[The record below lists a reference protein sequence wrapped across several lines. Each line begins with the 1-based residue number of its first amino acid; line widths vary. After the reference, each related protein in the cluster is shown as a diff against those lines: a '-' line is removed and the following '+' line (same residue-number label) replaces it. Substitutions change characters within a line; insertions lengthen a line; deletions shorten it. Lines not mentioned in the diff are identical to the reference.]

1 MEALDPLM
9 STGVTREDA
18 DGKALPGPSRGGF
31 IVSPHPTSRHSSG
44 TIDMLH
50 SNATAS
56 TSKLSTASS
65 SSRPS
70 SLRRKSV
77 EVLVPVVPAEPEG
90 APVLPPSKIL
100 PRLSNL
106 AQESPDVVK
115 LVPLIRLLSQSVSL
129 YPFPPP
135 SLAATSLSEA
145 LAKHGTTTNGLH
157 TPQSVEGLSALPAP
171 SPLQIYV
178 SQSHLLSSASPPAV
192 RAALLELMK
201 ACVDASI
208 GSMGGMKEGEK
219 AVYWDEARRWSDEA
233 KVEVDDGQGGKRWVL
248 LDSEREALVA
258 ILSSLTKGGRDLS
271 DVPGLVALLCTYV
284 TDSLPVPLPTSPLF
298 DPTLST
304 SFKRTTPP
312 TPAPHTSSLALL
324 TSLHKFSAPHIYTA
338 STLLALRAA
347 LEVAKL
353 QEERDIG
360 GQNDVGVLPFLGAV
374 VRFGEVTGGKA
385 ARRKTDLMEG
395 SRERGP
401 LGENEGDEILRE
413 VVSIVARIIGCEGLV
428 GVVEV
433 QAGKPLAKV
442 HDERTKPSVLP
453 PLALELMRDLLRSP
467 ANQAL
472 KSLRNTLVAPPPT
485 SPPPPTPVLLLVGAL
500 RSLRKALIEHS
511 ADAEASIN
519 RGESTSLTTGES
531 RWPSMLSLG
540 LPFLWRGLCRVM
552 LWKSGHV
559 DGEVLRLI
567 EERLEAGARVGAR
580 AKEAAAAAAL
590 AGSTEAGGVRAKEFD
605 EGEGGV
611 SYEDWDMAIE
621 ALDRTKWHIGAWE
634 ELKRRPWVMDDD
646 GAFSFLPYL
655 PHGD

>member
-1 MEALDPLM
+1 MEPLDPLM
-9 STGVTREDA
+9 GTGVRREDA
-18 DGKALPGPSRGGF
+18 GGKALPGPSRGGF
-31 IVSPHPTSRHSSG
+31 IVAPHPTSRHSAS
-44 TIDMLH
+44 TVEMLH

-56 TSKLSTASS
+56 TSKLSTTSGQ
-65 SSRPS
+65 SRPP
-70 SLRRKSV
+70 SLHRESV
-77 EVLVPVVPAEPEG
+77 EVVDPIVPAEPEG
-90 APVLPPSKIL
+90 APVLPPSGIL
-100 PRLSNL
+100 PRLSTL

-115 LVPLIRLLSQSVSL
+115 LVPLVRLLSRSVAL

-145 LAKHGTTTNGLH
+145 LARHGITANGQR
-157 TPQSVEGLSALPAP
+157 TPHSADGLSLFPTP

-233 KVEVDDGQGGKRWVL
+233 KVEVDDGQGGKQWVL
-248 LDSEREALVA
+248 PDSEREALVA

-284 TDSLPVPLPTSPLF
+284 TDSLPVPLPISPLF
-298 DPTLST
+298 DPTLFT
-304 SFKRTTPP
+304 SFTRTTPP

-324 TSLHKFSAPHIYTA
+324 TALHKFSAPHIYTA

-360 GQNDVGVLPFLGAV
+360 GQNDVGVLPFLGVV
-374 VRFGEVTGGKA
+374 VRFGEVTGGKT
-385 ARRKTDLMEG
+385 ARRKRELMEG

-413 VVSIVARIIGCEGLV
+413 VVSVVARMIGCEGLV

-433 QAGKPLAKV
+433 QADKPLAKV

-453 PLALELMRDLLRSP
+453 PLARELMRDLLRSP

-485 SPPPPTPVLLLVGAL
+485 TPRPPTPVLLLVGAL
-500 RSLRKALIEHS
+500 RSLRKALEEHS

-540 LPFLWRGLCRVM
+540 LPFLRNGLCRVM
-552 LWKSGHV
+552 QWKSGHV

-567 EERLEAGARVGAR
+567 EERLEAAARAGAR
-580 AKEAAAAAAL
+580 AKEAAAAL
-590 AGSTEAGGVRAKEFD
+590 ANAPEAFGARAKEVD

-611 SYEDWDMAIE
+611 SYEDWDMAID

-634 ELKRRPWVMDDD
+634 ELRRRPWVMDDD
-646 GAFSFLPYL
+646 GMSSLCLFSCLRN
-655 PHGD
+655 